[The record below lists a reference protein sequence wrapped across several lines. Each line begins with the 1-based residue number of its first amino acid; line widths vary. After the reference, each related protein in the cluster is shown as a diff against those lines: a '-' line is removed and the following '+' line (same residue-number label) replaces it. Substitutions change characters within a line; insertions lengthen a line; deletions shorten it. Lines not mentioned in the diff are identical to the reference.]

1 VAHTSRDEDRVEQAV
16 AAAHSVT
23 LWNGACP
30 VGGGRTYPPTGTR
43 HADPDSQL
51 TISLAVV
58 PRQHHDAEGGR
69 SVVGTMT
76 LYAEVPL
83 PIVRRVRSACAR
95 LPEAY
100 EELAFPSGVRWRI
113 RTRTLV
119 HVVTIDD
126 ELAPVTVMWF
136 HASPEEIDVLL
147 AVGDPFFPGWDRGL
161 VGMVLREDGT
171 TDWTEVEEVLI
182 ESYCLLAPKKLIARL
197 GDARPD
203 L

>member
-1 VAHTSRDEDRVEQAV
+1 
-16 AAAHSVT
+16 
-23 LWNGACP
+23 
-30 VGGGRTYPPTGTR
+30 
-43 HADPDSQL
+43 
-51 TISLAVV
+51 
-58 PRQHHDAEGGR
+58 
-69 SVVGTMT
+69 MT
-76 LYAEVPL
+76 QYAEVP
-83 PIVRRVRSACAR
+83 PSIVRRLRSACAR

-119 HVVTIDD
+119 HVLTID
-126 ELAPVTVMWF
+126 EEPAPVTVMWV
-136 HASPEEIDVLL
+136 HAAPEEIDALL

-171 TDWTEVEEVLI
+171 TDWSEVGELLI

-197 GDARPD
+197 GEIRPD